1 MDIVFL
7 MESRKIVTL
16 GEVLMRLSTPASG
29 RLVNAHQLDINY
41 GGSEANVSVALAS
54 WGIPSKHVTRFPD
67 NELGIAATRS
77 LQQAGVD
84 LQHCVTGGERMP
96 LYFFEPGA
104 GERSGKIIYDRFNSA
119 FSSISHGMIKWD
131 EVFRDAS
138 WFHWGGITPALSLG
152 ALEVC
157 QEALNNAKS
166 RGMVISADINY
177 RRNLWRYGKSAR
189 EVMPGL
195 MEKSSIWIA
204 GEEDLKNCLGISS
217 SSFEDA
223 CAQAGKLFSGLTGI
237 GWIKREVISSS
248 HHRIQGLWWNRTSVK
263 ASRLMELNP
272 IVDRIGS
279 GDAFAAGLIY
289 GHHQKWEEQQMID
302 YATAACALKHTMS
315 GDVLTASVEE
325 VSDLARQQ
333 NIGKLL
339 R

>member
-1 MDIVFL
+1 
-7 MESRKIVTL
+7 MEIRKVVTL
-16 GEVLMRLSTPASG
+16 GEVLMRLSTATSG
-29 RLVNAHQLDINY
+29 RFADAHRFDINY

-54 WGIPSKHVTRFPD
+54 WGIPSKHITRFPD
-67 NELGIAATRS
+67 NELGIAASRS
-77 LQQAGVD
+77 LRQAGVD
-84 LQHCVTGGERMP
+84 LQHCTTGVERMP
-96 LYFFEPGA
+96 LYFFEPGS
-104 GERSGKIIYDRFNSA
+104 GERSGKVIYDRFDSA
-119 FSSISHGMIKWD
+119 FSNIGPGMVNWD

-138 WFHWGGITPALSLG
+138 WFHWGGITPALSSG
-152 ALEVC
+152 AMQVC
-157 QEALNNAKS
+157 LEALNAAKAK
-166 RGMVISADINY
+166 GLIVSADINY

-204 GEEDLKNCLGISS
+204 GEGDMANCLGISS

-223 CAQAGKLFSGLTGI
+223 CKQAGTRFSGLNGI
-237 GWIKREVISSS
+237 GWINRTVVSST
-248 HHRIQGLWWNRTSVK
+248 HHRIQGLWWNRTRITS
-263 ASRLMELNP
+263 SREMELNP

-289 GHHQKWEEQQMID
+289 GHHQKWEPQQMID

-315 GDVLTASVEE
+315 GDVLTTSVEE